1 MGLNVIV
8 KQQFALL
15 KTQTTKRKLYKSLS
29 VLYCTRMIFH
39 YRLHHH
45 RRFCYNQYKISINL
59 SGDI

>member
-15 KTQTTKRKLYKSLS
+15 KTHTTKRKLYKPLS

-39 YRLHHH
+39 YRIHHR
-45 RRFCYNQYKISINL
+45 RRFCYNQ
-59 SGDI
+59 